1 MANVQIGKWLYNTMD
16 IPFTAKVL
24 GVMTKRKNGVAIP
37 TIVEQKEIINDFN
50 GDNFRAMNRVNNTL
64 STLKLRGVVN
74 SLQKD
79 DGSVVWKVIDT
90 DCALTLIT
98 EGGKLTSSMTQR
110 VAATANTQDK
120 AAVSSDNNT
129 KKKDTKTMTTKTATK
144 KAPRLFINPET
155 NTVQPFGAGRP
166 SKAKIALEC
175 NAEGK
180 YLDAVAAAAFL
191 QNGGKSE
198 DKLTK
203 TELLDLLR
211 KVRAERDAALAA
223 VEIMKAASAEAE
235 QAETENDEDVEDDDN
250 LDVEAEQVDADEDDE
265 TLSA

>member
-37 TIVEQKEIINDFN
+37 TIAEQKEIINDFN
-50 GDNFRAMNRVNNTL
+50 GDNFRAMNRVNNVL

-79 DGSVVWKVIDT
+79 DGNVVWKVIDNN
-90 DCALTLIT
+90 CALTLIT

-110 VAATANTQDK
+110 VAATANIQDK

-223 VEIMKAASAEAE
+223 VEIMKAASVEAE